1 MCVWRCDR
9 LTYAVAGQSR
19 SRLWGRGFR
28 PVAIAPASLYSFTGS
43 FTALRWRHVCGAGCT
58 ALLSAFRPLLPEEV
72 QNLWG

>member
-1 MCVWRCDR
+1 MCAGRCDR
-9 LTYAVAGQSR
+9 PTYAVAGQSR

-28 PVAIAPASLYSFTGS
+28 PVAIAPAGLYSFTS
-43 FTALRWRHVCGAGCT
+43 SLTALLWCHVCGAGRT